1 MAHKVRKIDYFYCTV
16 QDQPGE
22 SYKLLALLADQG
34 VNLLA
39 FTAVPSGLLN
49 TQFTLFPEDS
59 DILKVEAKKASL
71 VIHGPVPALL
81 VQGDDELGAL
91 IDIHKKLYDHNVN
104 VVASTA
110 VTDGKGGF
118 GYVIYLRTEE
128 FNTAQA
134 LLGIE

>member
-1 MAHKVRKIDYFYCTV
+1 MSIRVKKVEYFYCTV

-22 SYKLLALLADQG
+22 SYKLLTLLSDIG

-39 FTAVPSGLLN
+39 FTAVPSGVMN

-59 DILKVEAKKASL
+59 NKLIVEANKASL
-71 VIHGPVPALL
+71 NIQGPVPAIL

-91 IDIHKKLYDHNVN
+91 TDIHKKLFDAGVN
-104 VVASTA
+104 VAASTA

-118 GYVIYLRTEE
+118 GYVIYIRTDEY
-128 FNTAQA
+128 FSAVDA
-134 LLGIE
+134 LDL

>member
-1 MAHKVRKIDYFYCTV
+1 MAAKTKKVEYFYCTV

-22 SYKLLALLADQG
+22 SYKLLSLLADLG

-49 TQFTLFPEDS
+49 TQFTLFPEDPQK
-59 DILKVEAKKASL
+59 LKTEAQKAGL

-81 VQGDDELGAL
+81 VQGDDQLGVL
-91 IDIHKKLYDHNVN
+91 TDVHKKLFEAGVN
-104 VVASTA
+104 VVSSSA

-118 GYVIYLRTEE
+118 GYIIYIRTEE
-128 FNTAQA
+128 FAKASDA
-134 LLGIE
+134 LGL

>member
-1 MAHKVRKIDYFYCTV
+1 MATKIKKIEYFYCNV

-22 SYKLLALLADQG
+22 SYKLLTLLAEVG

-59 DILKVEAKKASL
+59 NKLIIEAKKASL
-71 VIHGPVPALL
+71 SIQGPVPALL

-91 IDIHKKLYDHNVN
+91 TDIHKKLFAAGVN

-118 GYVIYLRTEE
+118 GNVIYIRTEQ
-128 FNTAQA
+128 FNSAIEA
-134 LLGIE
+134 LDL

>member
-1 MAHKVRKIDYFYCTV
+1 MATKVRKIEYFYCTV
-16 QDQPGE
+16 QDLPGE
-22 SYKLLALLADQG
+22 SYKLLALLADVG

-39 FTAVPSGLLN
+39 FTAVPSGMLN

-59 DILKVEAKKASL
+59 NKLVVEAKNASL
-71 VIHGPVPALL
+71 NIQGPVPALI

-91 IDIHKKLYDHNVN
+91 IDIHKRLFDAGVN

-118 GYVIYLRTEE
+118 GYVMYIRTEQ
-128 FNTAQA
+128 FHTATDA
-134 LLGIE
+134 LNL

>member
-1 MAHKVRKIDYFYCTV
+1 VAHKVRKVDYFYCTV

-22 SYKLLALLADQG
+22 SYKLLALLADEG

-59 DILKVEAKKASL
+59 DKLKTEAKKASL

-81 VQGDDELGAL
+81 IQGDDELGVL
-91 IDIHKKLYDHNVN
+91 TEVHKKLYDFGVN

-118 GYVIYLRTEE
+118 GYVIYVRTEQ
-128 FNTAQA
+128 FDTAVAA
-134 LLGIE
+134 LEL

>member
-1 MAHKVRKIDYFYCTV
+1 MAHTVRKVEYFYCTV

-22 SYKLLALLADQG
+22 SYKLLALLADEG
-34 VNLLA
+34 INLLA

-59 DILKVEAKKASL
+59 DKLKAEAKKASL

-81 VQGDDELGAL
+81 IQGDDELGVL
-91 IDIHKKLYDHNVN
+91 TEVHKKLYDFGVN

-118 GYVIYLRTEE
+118 GYVIYVRTEQ
-128 FNTAQA
+128 FDTAGTA
-134 LLGIE
+134 LEL